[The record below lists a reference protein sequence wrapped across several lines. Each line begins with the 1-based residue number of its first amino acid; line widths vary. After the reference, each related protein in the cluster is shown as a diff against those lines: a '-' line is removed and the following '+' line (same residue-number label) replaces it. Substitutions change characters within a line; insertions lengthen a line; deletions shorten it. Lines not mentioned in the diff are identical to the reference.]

1 VLATNYQ
8 AFKMK
13 KIFLLF
19 FLVAVNTTC
28 NAQHDTTSSSA
39 APLEAAKNTD
49 PKKIHWMSLE
59 EAYIAVQKE
68 PRKIVIDVFTGW
80 CGWCKV
86 MDQKTF
92 SEAKVA
98 EYVNKNFYAVKL
110 DAEQKE
116 DITLGSQKYSFVV
129 QGQGGYHQAAAGLMG
144 GKMSYPTIVY
154 LDEKFNL
161 IQAVPG
167 YQDAK
172 QFHQIITFFG
182 DNFYKKED
190 WNKYS
195 QETYQK
201 QFGNQNNLASGT
213 KQ

>member
-1 VLATNYQ
+1 
-8 AFKMK
+8 MK

-19 FLVAVNTTC
+19 FLVAVNSTC
-28 NAQHDTTSSSA
+28 NAQHDTTSSLA
-39 APLEAAKNTD
+39 APSEVAKNTD

-201 QFGNQNNLASGT
+201 QFGSQNNLASGT